1 MSSVAESIALSE
13 KLHGELLSLEDELL
27 NGQPDWLTC
36 PPRDPERRRALQHE
50 QAEAL
55 RRHLPAVTRRLDATY
70 ARLTALDTL
79 LSEEERQ
86 AALGHHRA
94 RVQPFFLQCPF
105 IRRAADK
112 PLGYPGD
119 YLLVEMIFNEQ
130 DEGVSTFARL
140 LSHYA
145 LHCGPARAHRA
156 RPPWVLRH
164 LRQHEHA
171 LGRPLR
177 VLSFACGPEHTLRE
191 YAITGASGHFTLC
204 DFDPAPLEYCRRQFQ
219 VLTRRTGPGMPPPPT
234 VDYAQVSTYQVL
246 RHKQLLEPLRHPE
259 GHDVL
264 VVAGLLDYLKDNV
277 ANRFLDLLAP
287 LVAPG
292 GRVLLTNLHR
302 PNPWRAFMEYV
313 GDWRVRH
320 REQDAFRTLCEGG
333 PGRGLAT
340 LELTCDESGT
350 NLFWAGRRG

>member
-1 MSSVAESIALSE
+1 MSSVAGFIALSE
-13 KLHGELLSLEDELL
+13 QIHDRLLALDGELLHGL
-27 NGQPDWLTC
+27 PDRLARY
-36 PPRDPERRRALQHE
+36 PRDPEQRRAIQAE

-55 RRHLPAVTRRLDATY
+55 RRHLPIVTAWLDATY
-70 ARLTALDTL
+70 ARLTALDAGF
-79 LSEEERQ
+79 SEVERE
-86 AALGHHRA
+86 AALEHHRA

-119 YLLVEMIFNEQ
+119 YMTVEMIFNEQ

-156 RPPWVLRH
+156 RPPWLLRH
-164 LRQHEHA
+164 LRQHERE

-191 YAITGASGHFTLC
+191 YAATGASGHFTLC
-204 DFDPAPLEYCRRQFQ
+204 DFDAGPLEYCRRQFQ
-219 VLTRRTGPGMPPPPT
+219 VLGRRAGPGLPPPPT
-234 VDYAQVSTYQVL
+234 VDYVQVSTYQLL
-246 RHKQLLEPLRHPE
+246 RQKELLDQLRHPE

-264 VVAGLLDYLKDNV
+264 VVAGLLDYLKANV
-277 ANRFLDLLAP
+277 AGRFLDILAP
-287 LVAPG
+287 LVGHG
-292 GRVLLTNLHR
+292 GRVLLTNLHH

-313 GDWRVRH
+313 GDWRVLH
-320 REQDAFRTLCEGG
+320 RSQEEFQALCEGG
-333 PGRGLAT
+333 PERRLAT
-340 LELTCDESGT
+340 MELGCDETGT
-350 NLFWAGRRG
+350 NVFWAGRRG

>member
-1 MSSVAESIALSE
+1 MPTVAEFIEVSEELHAGLLALDE
-13 KLHGELLSLEDELL
+13 ELMHGL
-27 NGQPDWLTC
+27 
-36 PPRDPERRRALQHE
+36 PERLARFPREPEQRRALQRE

-55 RRHLPAVTRRLDATY
+55 RRHIPPLTARLDAAY
-70 ARLTALDTL
+70 ARLTALDTRL
-79 LSEEERQ
+79 SSEERE
-86 AALGHHRA
+86 AALEHHRA

-119 YLLVEMIFNEQ
+119 YLTVEMIFNEQ

-156 RPPWVLRH
+156 RPPWLLRH
-164 LRQHEHA
+164 LRQHEQEV
-171 LGRPLR
+171 GRPLR

-191 YAITGASGHFTLC
+191 YAATGATGHFTLC
-204 DFDPAPLEYCRRQFQ
+204 DFDPAPLEHCRRQFQ
-219 VLTRRTGPGMPPPPT
+219 VLTRRSGPGIPPPPT
-234 VDYAQVSTYQVL
+234 LSYVQVSTYQLL
-246 RHKQLLEPLRHPE
+246 RHRERLDELRHPQ

-264 VVAGLLDYLKDNV
+264 VVAGLLDYLKDST
-277 ANRFLDLLAP
+277 AERFLDMLST
-287 LVAPG
+287 LVVPG
-292 GRVLLTNLHR
+292 GRVLLTNLHH

-313 GDWRVRH
+313 GDWRVLH
-320 REQDAFRTLCEGG
+320 RGQEEFQTLCVGG
-333 PGRGLAT
+333 PERRLST

-350 NLFWAGRRG
+350 NVFWAGRRR